1 MRPIRLE
8 LQGFAAFRER
18 TVVDFD
24 GLDVVALTGPTGAG
38 KSTII
43 DGIVFALYGSVARYG
58 NENLVAPIIN
68 SLSNEA
74 RVRLDFD
81 VASVSYTAIRIVRRT
96 ASGASTKE
104 ARLEEGD
111 RVLAGAAS
119 ELTVAIEKLLGL
131 TFDQFTKTV
140 VLPQGDFARFLTE
153 TSGDRQSLLRRLLGL
168 DLYAEMG
175 GRARQRSRDA
185 ATERDALRQA
195 MGDMEPIT
203 QEALGSLETRADELR
218 DVTAELGRVNG
229 EFEEATAAFEE
240 VDAAVESLD
249 EQIHALGE
257 LRVPEDTRDIARNIA
272 TTDAALRKIRAR
284 VERLTDTL
292 ERHSGTSD
300 ALPEFAALSHT
311 IAAHQKLDELSAFVS
326 ATQSDH
332 DRAAKLLDDSV
343 KRATQ
348 SSEQL
353 SRTNTQLLE
362 AQTRAGAAGIAA
374 TLSAGD
380 VCPVCARVI
389 DEVIQHSQIDEVD
402 ELVDAL
408 AEAEMIAE
416 QATAALREAIASEA
430 KAATRHNGASVEAST
445 LSAELEAQPTLRKAL
460 AMLDQVR
467 AAEEKVALATDHLDA
482 AQLEATTLDEDLAAH
497 HEQERSG
504 RAAFTEARDSIS
516 ELRPPAPAHEALA
529 DDWRELSRWA
539 KEQTTALRSNRRDL
553 VTMRSSKKREFV
565 ASMKTLRRLGKTF
578 DADTDAKPLE
588 IVAKVRDLSAQA
600 TTRLEDARQRHER
613 DTANVERCEQLDV
626 EHSVAD
632 QLGKHLSTRGFEQ
645 WLMADVMRDLAER
658 ASQRLTELSSGA
670 YTLVTD
676 GTDFKIRD
684 HRNADELRNT
694 RTLSGGE
701 TFVASLALALA
712 LADSIT
718 DLAAEATTPPIESL
732 FLDEGFGMLD
742 AETLDVVAA
751 TIEDLGASGRLIGI
765 VTHVRELAD
774 RVPFQIRVSR
784 TASGSTVEGAES
796 MLASAPRANS

>member
-8 LQGFAAFRER
+8 LQGFGAFRER
-18 TVVDFD
+18 TLIDFD
-24 GLDVVALTGPTGAG
+24 GLDIVALTGPTGAG

-68 SLSNEA
+68 SLSSEA
-74 RVRLDFD
+74 RVRLDFEIG
-81 VASVSYTAIRIVRRT
+81 SVGYTAVRIVRRT

-104 ARLEEGD
+104 ARLEQAD
-111 RVLAGAAS
+111 RVVAGTAS
-119 ELTVAIEKLLGL
+119 ELTVAVEKLLGL

-175 GRARQRSRDA
+175 VRARQRSRDA
-185 ATERDALRQA
+185 AIEREALQQA
-195 MGDMEPIT
+195 MGDVEPIT
-203 QEALGSLETRADELR
+203 REALRSLESLAQELG
-218 DVTAELGRVNG
+218 DAAAELEGVNG
-229 EFEEATAAFEE
+229 EFEEATTAF
-240 VDAAVESLD
+240 DAAAASVESLD
-249 EQIHALGE
+249 GQIHALSE
-257 LRVPEDTRDIARNIA
+257 LRVPEETRDIARNIA
-272 TTDAALRKIRAR
+272 TTDSALRKTHDR
-284 VERLTDTL
+284 VDKLTKAL
-292 ERHSGTSD
+292 EQRT
-300 ALPEFAALSHT
+300 AAFAALPQGGDLSRT
-311 IAAHQKLDELSAFVS
+311 IAAHLTFGELSALVTT
-326 ATQSDH
+326 ARKDH
-332 DRAAKLLDDSV
+332 DQSAKLLDDAV
-343 KRATQ
+343 KRATEA
-348 SSEQL
+348 SDQL
-353 SRTNTQLLE
+353 SRRNTEVLE

-374 TLSAGD
+374 TLSTGD

-389 DEVIQHSQIDEVD
+389 EDALQHDQGDEADEV
-402 ELVDAL
+402 VDAR
-408 AEAEMIAE
+408 AEAE
-416 QATAALREAIASEA
+416 ATAERATKALREATAFEA
-430 KAATRHNGASVEAST
+430 KSATRHEGALLDESS
-445 LSAELEAQPTLRKAL
+445 LSAELEEQPTRHKAL
-460 AMLDQVR
+460 AMLDRVR
-467 AAEEKVALATDHLDA
+467 AAQERVALAADELEA
-482 AQLEATTLDEDLAAH
+482 AQLEATILDEDLAAH

-504 RAAFTEARDSIS
+504 RTAFTEARDSIG
-516 ELRPPAPAHEALA
+516 ELRPPAPTHEALA

-539 KEQTTALRSNRRDL
+539 KDQTTSLRSDRREL
-553 VTMRSSKKREFV
+553 VTMRSSRKKAV
-565 ASMKTLRRLGKTF
+565 VTSMKMLRRIGKKL
-578 DADTDAKPLE
+578 DADAEDPLE
-588 IVAKVRDLSAQA
+588 IVAMVRGLSAQA

-632 QLGKHLSTRGFEQ
+632 QLGKHLSARGFEQ
-645 WLMADVMRDLAER
+645 WLMADVMHDLAER

-684 HRNADELRNT
+684 HRNADELRNA

-751 TIEDLGASGRLIGI
+751 AIEDLGASGRLIGI

-784 TASGSTVEGAES
+784 TASGSKVEGAEP
-796 MLASAPRANS
+796 MLASSPRANS